1 MKRLFFL
8 VFILF
13 SCNNDNIHESNM
25 VILDN
30 VVKLHDELMLKM
42 KDIKSL
48 KVELIEMGFESNDT
62 LVADLDKAR
71 SSMMKF
77 MKKFSDE
84 FQFDKYPMN
93 KKKSDSLSVSSLK
106 LINDQLVDQKKSI
119 DKVSILFTNS
129 INNAKKALNN

>member
-13 SCNNDNIHESNM
+13 SCKNDNIHESNM

-30 VVKLHDELMLKM
+30 VVKLHDELMLEM

-119 DKVSILFTNS
+119 DKVSILFTKS

>member
-13 SCNNDNIHESNM
+13 SCKNDNIHESNM

-30 VVKLHDELMLKM
+30 VVKLHDELMLEM

-62 LVADLDKAR
+62 LVADLDKAH

-119 DKVSILFTNS
+119 DKVSILFTKS

>member
-1 MKRLFFL
+1 
-8 VFILF
+8 
-13 SCNNDNIHESNM
+13 M

-30 VVKLHDELMLKM
+30 VVKLHDELMLEM

>member
-13 SCNNDNIHESNM
+13 SCNNDKIHESNM

-30 VVKLHDELMLKM
+30 VVKLHDELMLEM

>member
-13 SCNNDNIHESNM
+13 SCNNDKIHESNM

-30 VVKLHDELMLKM
+30 VVKLHDELMLEM
-42 KDIKSL
+42 KNIKSL

>member
-13 SCNNDNIHESNM
+13 SCNNDKIHESNM

-30 VVKLHDELMLKM
+30 VVKLHDELMLEM

-48 KVELIEMGFESNDT
+48 KVELIGMGFESNDT

>member
-13 SCNNDNIHESNM
+13 SCKNDNIHESNM

-30 VVKLHDELMLKM
+30 VVKLHDELMLEM

>member
-13 SCNNDNIHESNM
+13 SCNNDKIHESNM

-30 VVKLHDELMLKM
+30 VVKLHDELMLEM
-42 KDIKSL
+42 KNIKSL

-119 DKVSILFTNS
+119 DKVSILFTKS

>member
-13 SCNNDNIHESNM
+13 SCKNDKIHESNM

-30 VVKLHDELMLKM
+30 VVKLHDELMLEM
-42 KDIKSL
+42 KNIKSL